1 LTRVLAVPGALFP
14 DPGTARDWL
23 RQELSGQEYQE
34 SLMERFRRW
43 FDELL
48 DTVSSATGG
57 GLDPVVALILLALL
71 AAGIALALSRL
82 RANPT
87 SGADSRA
94 VFSEARLTAAEH
106 RGRAHAA
113 LAQEQWGEAAVEAV
127 RALAA
132 GLVERG
138 LVPEQTDITV
148 HELGERAATLFP
160 DRRDRLE
167 AMARVFDETRYGARP
182 ADEDAARAVVDL
194 ELELATAIPDRDRG
208 RGAVSAVP
216 R

>member
-1 LTRVLAVPGALFP
+1 LTRALSVPGALFP

-34 SLMERFRRW
+34 SLVERFQRW
-43 FDELL
+43 VGELL
-48 DTVSSATGG
+48 DKLSSATGG
-57 GLDPVVALILLALL
+57 GLNPVVALVLLALL
-71 AAGIALALSRL
+71 AGGIALALSRL
-82 RANPT
+82 RANP
-87 SGADSRA
+87 SSVADDRA
-94 VFSEARLTAAEH
+94 VFSETRLTAAEH

-113 LAQEQWGEAAVEAV
+113 LVQSQWGEAAVEAV

-138 LVPEQTDITV
+138 LVPEQSDVTV
-148 HELGERAATLFP
+148 HELGERAAALFP
-160 DRRDRLE
+160 DRSARLE

-182 ADEDAARAVVDL
+182 PDEDAARAAVDL
-194 ELELATAIPDRDRG
+194 ELELASEVPDRDRG
-208 RGAVSAVP
+208 RGPVSAVP